1 MNLSLSSIFML
12 TLPPLFWAGN
22 AVVGRLLVGVVPPV
36 ALNAMRWTLA
46 LLILLPLGWR
56 AFKDIGAIGQR
67 LVYLSILG
75 LLGMGSYNA
84 LLYGALQT
92 STPINVTLIAASTP
106 IFMLFIGATV
116 YGVKTRW
123 TDWLGASL
131 SLVGVAT
138 VLARGDWL
146 TLLKVRMVP
155 GDLLMLVAVVV
166 WAGYTWLL
174 ARPPASMR
182 GADRPSWNWAE
193 FLVVQVLLGCAWA
206 WLSAGVEH
214 QVAPMSIT
222 WSPTV
227 FWAVAYVAI
236 GPSVLAYWCWGQGV
250 ATVGPAVASFFANL
264 TPVFAAMLSAA
275 LLGESPAAHHMV
287 AFGFIVMGI
296 AVSSSQVN
304 RG

>member
-1 MNLSLSSIFML
+1 ML

-46 LLILLPLGWR
+46 FLILLPLGWR
-56 AFKDIGAIGQR
+56 AFKDIGAIGRR
-67 LVYLSILG
+67 LVYLGVLG
-75 LLGMGSYNA
+75 LLGMGGYNA

-92 STPINVTLIAASTP
+92 STPMNVTLIAASTP
-106 IFMLFIGATV
+106 IFMLLIGATV

-123 TDWLGASL
+123 ADWLGASL
-131 SLVGVAT
+131 SMVGVAT

-182 GADRPSWNWAE
+182 DAERPPWNWAE
-193 FLVVQVLLGCAWA
+193 FLVVQVALGCGWA

-214 QVAPMSIT
+214 QMTLTSIT

-227 FWAVAYVAI
+227 FWAVAYVAT

-275 LLGESPAAHHMV
+275 LLGESPATYHLV
-287 AFGFIVMGI
+287 AFVFIVMGI
-296 AVSSSQVN
+296 AVSSSKVN
-304 RG
+304 RS